1 MDDSAQIIE
10 HLKGKEIFSN
20 NQFPLSSS
28 YVEKDE
34 PVRHWFTMKE
44 VQKRKRWRSEGR
56 YHTSYSL
63 IRKVWMWHQ
72 IAGNSSGTQRS
83 GDGLRNPIKF
93 YFDWRWLF
101 ILRNGAPLWL

>member
-1 MDDSAQIIE
+1 
-10 HLKGKEIFSN
+10 
-20 NQFPLSSS
+20 
-28 YVEKDE
+28 KDE